1 MNKMKKFGPDKEKEN
16 DTEEAISENIDNVT
30 IFPCLLVIPKVLDD
44 EEFLHYLKETK
55 KRSTD
60 SKSKKSFDRD
70 LNES

>member
-1 MNKMKKFGPDKEKEN
+1 MKKFEPDKEN

-30 IFPCLLVIPKVLDD
+30 VFPCLLVIPKVLDD

-55 KRSTD
+55 KRS
-60 SKSKKSFDRD
+60 KNSKKSFDRD

>member
-1 MNKMKKFGPDKEKEN
+1 MKKFESEKEN
-16 DTEEAISENIDNVT
+16 NTERAITENIENVT

-60 SKSKKSFDRD
+60 SDSKP
-70 LNES
+70 